1 MQSGSFGGVGSKVGD
16 RSKIEAGRAWM
27 REQVANGFKNFQRS
41 DWRDVAK
48 CSFCGQN
55 GHQVEQLIAG
65 GGKTAGGQS
74 VMICDQCIDVCAQ
87 MVADRR
93 AGKP

>member
-1 MQSGSFGGVGSKVGD
+1 MGD
-16 RSKIEAGRAWM
+16 RSKIEATHAWM
-27 REQVANGFKNFQRS
+27 REQQANGFKNFQRS

-65 GGKTAGGQS
+65 SGKTASGHS
-74 VMICDQCIDVCAQ
+74 VMICDKCIDLCVEI
-87 MVADRR
+87 VREHR
-93 AGKP
+93 AGK